1 MTGPEH
7 IPRPNE
13 CGWNACLSQQSFA
26 LRSHGDEG
34 LHHGSRMSHTQI
46 NKVAYPRLTRR
57 LGRHLNR
64 DEIDLLKL
72 FRFRRTRVRRA
83 DQMHEGIGRWNLIG
97 VGIDP

>member
-7 IPRPNE
+7 IPWPNE
-13 CGWNACLSQQSFA
+13 CGWNTCLAQQRLA
-26 LRSHGDEG
+26 LRSHGDKG
-34 LHHGSRMSHTQI
+34 LHYGSWTSHTQI
-46 NKVAYPRLTRR
+46 NKVTHPRLARH

-83 DQMHEGIGRWNLIG
+83 DQMHERMARRNLIG
-97 VGIDP
+97 